1 MNEEKII
8 TTTEIKSEV
17 ERIAKELE
25 NKEFTPLELVNLKIL
40 LVRYQS
46 AAIEL
51 KDVFIPKQESYMY
64 ANLAKTLCEK
74 IDLIKKGE
82 ISMLHEIKRQ
92 HQQLIG
98 QEKFNKLTKEL
109 RNKFNNIKN

>member
-17 ERIAKELE
+17 ERIAKELDT
-25 NKEFTPLELVNLKIL
+25 KEFSVLEYSNLRIQ

-51 KDVFIPKQESYMY
+51 KDVFIDKQESYLY
-64 ANLAKTLCEK
+64 SNLCKVLCEK
-74 IDLIKKGE
+74 IDVLKATE
-82 ISMLHEIKRQ
+82 MNVLHEIKRQ
-92 HQQLIG
+92 HRELIG
-98 QEKFNKLTKEL
+98 REAFNKLTKEL
-109 RNKFNNIKN
+109 RNKYNNIKN

>member
-1 MNEEKII
+1 MKEEKII

-17 ERIAKELE
+17 ERISKELE
-25 NKEFTPLELVNLKIL
+25 NSQFEPLELVNLKMIL
-40 LVRYQS
+40 IRYQS

-82 ISMLHEIKRQ
+82 VSMLHEIKREYQ
-92 HQQLIG
+92 KLVG
-98 QEKFNKLTKEL
+98 QEKFNQITKEL
-109 RNKFNNIKN
+109 RNKFNNIKD

>member
-25 NKEFTPLELVNLKIL
+25 NNDFNALELVNLKMIL
-40 LVRYQS
+40 IRYQS

-51 KDVFIPKQESYMY
+51 KDVFIPKQDAYMY
-64 ANLAKTLCEK
+64 TNLAKTLCEK
-74 IDLIKKGE
+74 IDLIKKSE

-109 RNKFNNIKN
+109 RNKYTNIKN